1 MGQPNTGQ
9 PAGAFDVDAWA
20 RDRARAKLGRVLLR
34 QSQRKADARPPAATP
49 PPLPLT
55 ATILPPE
62 AETLDPVQA
71 ARRLQHVAR
80 RRLATIRQIE
90 EAMRAFARDYEARPP
105 LQWEKPRP
113 ADESEVQRRLSR
125 GDDDSTV
132 LSRLSLDSLP
142 SSQGEPSLTQSRA
155 SLTQRPAC
163 SPIPEKRP
171 KQRRQKLPPVV
182 NWGCPV
188 DTSSSAL
195 LSRPLRRK
203 NARLTLPRPPLKK
216 TTAQSSGPAKDA
228 ADAMERLALDTNALL
243 TASLTEKLEDEH
255 YRTTVAYALEK
266 TAAGRRYHAL
276 ERHRARVAFQRVKF
290 DCQVAMVM
298 QLRDNGFLR

>member
-1 MGQPNTGQ
+1 MEQPTTGQ
-9 PAGAFDVDAWA
+9 PAAAFDVDAWA

-34 QSQRKADARPPAATP
+34 QSQRKADARPPAAAP

-55 ATILPPE
+55 ADTPPPE

-71 ARRLQHVAR
+71 ARRLQRVTR
-80 RRLATIRQIE
+80 RRIATRRSIE

-113 ADESEVQRRLSR
+113 DDDSEVQRRLSK
-125 GDDDSTV
+125 GDDESTV

-142 SSQGEPSLTQSRA
+142 SSQGEATTQSRA

-163 SPIPEKRP
+163 SPIPEKR
-171 KQRRQKLPPVV
+171 KQRRPKLPPVV

-203 NARLTLPRPPLKK
+203 NARLTLPRPPLNK
-216 TTAQSSGPAKDA
+216 TTAQSAGPAKDA